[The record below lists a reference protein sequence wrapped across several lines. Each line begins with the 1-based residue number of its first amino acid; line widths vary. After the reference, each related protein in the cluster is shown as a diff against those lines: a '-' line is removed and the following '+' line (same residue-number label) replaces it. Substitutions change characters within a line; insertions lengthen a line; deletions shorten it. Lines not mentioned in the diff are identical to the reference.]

1 LEVSTAVPVSS
12 LGAQS
17 SEAESLDRRTA
28 VVAAIPA
35 RFGSTRLPGKALLP
49 LRGRPLIEHVYR
61 RVSGVEALDSVVVLT
76 DDIRIVEAVEGF
88 GGRCELT
95 PSACRSGT
103 DRVAWAAR
111 HWDAS
116 AVVNVQ
122 GDEPLV
128 DPAELGSIVRHLIEH
143 PEDPMVTLAT
153 DCPDDLVQDPDA
165 VKVVVSKAGYALYF
179 SRAPVPF
186 MRHPG
191 HVRPLLH
198 VGVYGYQRQA
208 LLELAALP
216 PSPLESAE
224 SLEQLRALENGY
236 PIRVLP
242 SSKPSIGV
250 DTPADLERV
259 ERMMRAMERSGN
271 AARVGN
277 AVEGRGEV

>member
-1 LEVSTAVPVSS
+1 MPVRNLGAPGSDSPS
-12 LGAQS
+12 LGSQQLA
-17 SEAESLDRRTA
+17 T

-35 RFGSTRLPGKALLP
+35 RYGSTRLPGKALLP
-49 LRGRPLIEHVYR
+49 LAGRPLIEHVYR
-61 RVSGVEALDSVVVLT
+61 RVSGVEALASVVVLT
-76 DDIRIVEAVEGF
+76 DDARIVEAVERF

-95 PSACRSGT
+95 PAECRSGT

-111 HWDAS
+111 RWSAA

-128 DPAELGSIVRHLIEH
+128 DPGELGTIVQHLIEH

-153 DCPDDLVQDPDA
+153 ECPEELHHDPDA
-165 VKVVVSKAGYALYF
+165 VKVVVSRSGYALYF
-179 SRAPVPF
+179 SRAAVPF
-186 MRHPG
+186 VRHSG

-208 LLELAALP
+208 LLELAALE
-216 PSPLESAE
+216 PSPLESTE

-242 SSKPSIGV
+242 SRCASIGV
-250 DTPADLERV
+250 DTAADLERV
-259 ERMMRAMERSGN
+259 ERMMGAMERSGGAVDGRN
-271 AARVGN
+271 
-277 AVEGRGEV
+277 VEGRGES

>member
-12 LGAQS
+12 LGAPS
-17 SEAESLDRRTA
+17 SAAPSLDRRTT

-61 RVSGVEALDSVVVLT
+61 RVSGVAALDSVVVLT
-76 DDIRIVEAVEGF
+76 DDDRIVEAVERF

-95 PSACRSGT
+95 PAECRTGT

-111 HWDAS
+111 RWDAS
-116 AVVNVQ
+116 AIVNVQ

-128 DPAELGSIVRHLIEH
+128 DPGELGSIVRHLIEH

-153 DCPDDLVQDPDA
+153 DCPDDLVADPDA
-165 VKVVVSKAGYALYF
+165 VKVVASRAGYALYF
-179 SRAPVPF
+179 SRAPIPF
-186 MRHPG
+186 VRHAG
-191 HVRPLLH
+191 HVGSLLH
-198 VGVYGYQRQA
+198 VGVYGYQRRA
-208 LLELAALP
+208 LLELAALE
-216 PSPLESAE
+216 PSPLESTE
-224 SLEQLRALENGY
+224 SLEQLRALEHGY

-259 ERMMRAMERSGN
+259 ERMLRAMERGGD
-271 AARVGN
+271 ADGA
-277 AVEGRGEV
+277 

>member
-1 LEVSTAVPVSS
+1 LKVSTTAPPFENAAAAR
-12 LGAQS
+12 GRDDTA
-17 SEAESLDRRTA
+17 RRVA
-28 VVAAIPA
+28 VVGAIPA
-35 RFGSTRLPGKALLP
+35 RYASTRLPGKALLP

-61 RVSGVEALDSVVVLT
+61 RVSDVEALAGVVVLT
-76 DDIRIVEAVEGF
+76 DDARIVEAVEGF

-95 PSACRSGT
+95 PSDCASGT

-111 HWDAS
+111 RWNAA

-128 DPAELGSIVRHLIEH
+128 DPGELASVARHLIEH

-153 DCPDDLVQDPDA
+153 ECPPDLFEDPNA
-165 VKVVVSKAGYALYF
+165 VKVVLSRAGYALYF
-179 SRAPVPF
+179 SRAPVPYV
-186 MRHPG
+186 RHAG
-191 HVRPLLH
+191 AAKPLLH

-208 LLELAALP
+208 LLELAAIE
-216 PSPLESAE
+216 PSPLERTE

-250 DTPADLERV
+250 DTAADLERV
-259 ERMMRAMERSGN
+259 ERMMRTME
-271 AARVGN
+271 
-277 AVEGRGEV
+277 EGGGRH

>member
-1 LEVSTAVPVSS
+1 MV
-12 LGAQS
+12 G
-17 SEAESLDRRTA
+17 
-28 VVAAIPA
+28 AIPA
-35 RFGSTRLPGKALLP
+35 RYGSTRLPGKALLE

-61 RVSGVEALDSVVVLT
+61 RVSRVESLTNVVVLT
-76 DDIRIVEAVEGF
+76 DDERIVEAVERF

-95 PSACRSGT
+95 PAECRSGT

-111 HWDAS
+111 HWSAA

-128 DPAELGSIVRHLIEH
+128 DTGELEAMARHLVEH

-153 DCPDDLVQDPDA
+153 DCPDDLFDDPDA
-165 VKVVVSKAGYALYF
+165 VKVVTSRAGLALYF

-186 MRHPG
+186 PRHSG
-191 HVRPLLH
+191 HLRPRLH
-198 VGVYGYQRQA
+198 VGVYGYQRRA
-208 LLELAALP
+208 LLELAALE
-216 PSPLESAE
+216 PSPLELTE

-259 ERMMRAMERSGN
+259 ERMMQTLERRDNG
-271 AARVGN
+271 G
-277 AVEGRGEV
+277 GG